1 MEYKNGSV
9 RIQNNESGKVLN
21 CLKKDKTMGSTCEIY
36 DNNIDIYNPENTP
49 ASGEITLYYIEDFA
63 KILKSKLD
71 VNKANKALSK

>member
-21 CLKKDKTMGSTCEIY
+21 CLKKDKAMGSTCEIY
-36 DNNIDIYNPENTP
+36 NPENTP
-49 ASGEITLYYIEDFA
+49 TTGEITLYYIENFA
-63 KILKSKLD
+63 EILKSKLD